1 MRESQEDYLEA
12 VLALEQELGSV
23 RLTDVANRLKVTKPS
38 VSRAMKLLQSEG
50 YIQQESYGEINL
62 TDKGREKAAQVFSRH
77 KILTIFL
84 EDVLGLD
91 AETADADACRME
103 HVLSAQTMKQLTA
116 FVRKHTQK
124 K

>member
-1 MRESQEDYLEA
+1 SQEDYLEA